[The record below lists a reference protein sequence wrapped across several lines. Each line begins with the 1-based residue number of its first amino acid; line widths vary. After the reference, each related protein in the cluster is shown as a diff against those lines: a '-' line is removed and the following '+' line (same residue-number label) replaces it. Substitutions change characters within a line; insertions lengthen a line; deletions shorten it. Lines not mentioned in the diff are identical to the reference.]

1 MLKKYFLKPWV
12 LLLLGL
18 TGVSATIYTNDKLFE
33 IAKNLELF
41 ANVFR
46 EVNTN
51 YVDEVDPGSLMK
63 IGIDAML
70 NSLDPYTN
78 YISESQVQSYRI
90 SDDDRYQGIGTDFVS
105 RADKVFISS
114 PLSGG
119 PSHEAGLR
127 DGDELLRVNGVPVTG
142 KKVDEIHAIVRGVAG
157 TEVNLEIKKFGSGD
171 VQNLRIKRDEVNIPN
186 VPFSGFVAD
195 GIGYINLTTFTDKA
209 GANISKALKSMKREN
224 QNMQG
229 LVLDLR
235 ENGGGLLREAIAI
248 CSIFLPKGEEIVT
261 TKGKNKDKDFSYK
274 TFGTPEE
281 LEMPIVVL
289 VNDHSAS
296 ASEIVSGVLQDMDR
310 AVILGQRS
318 YGKGL
323 VQNFFEVGYNSRVKV
338 TISKYYVPS
347 GRCIQGVEYS
357 NGEPINI
364 PDSKRSKFKTRNGRT
379 VLDGGGITPD
389 VRMPKP
395 EVSPITKALLSQG
408 IIFDFVNQF
417 ASKLDTVDVETYAF
431 NSYDQFLK
439 HLKGTSF
446 QYRIQGEDQIDS
458 LAHIAENSGAMTHI
472 VSAEVKSMRQKISQ
486 FKADELQTHKQEIVH
501 EIEKELAARFGFQQ
515 ARTRMGLKRDDEITE
530 AVKLLRDPVKY
541 NTLLKP

>member
-1 MLKKYFLKPWV
+1 MIKKWILKPWV
-12 LLLLGL
+12 WLALCL
-18 TGVSATIYTNDKLFE
+18 TGVSATVYNNDKLFE

-51 YVDEVDPGSLMK
+51 YVDEVDPGTLMK

-90 SDDDRYQGIGTDFVS
+90 SDDDRYQGIGTSFMVQGDRVY
-105 RADKVFISS
+105 ISA

-119 PSHEAGLR
+119 PAHESGLR
-127 DGDELLRVNGVPVTG
+127 DGDELLKVNGVPVKG
-142 KKVDEIHAIVRGVAG
+142 KSADEIYAIVRGVSG
-157 TEVNLEIKKFGSGD
+157 TEVGLEVKKYGSSE
-171 VQNLRIKRDEVNIPN
+171 VQELSIKRDEVNIPN
-186 VPFSGFVAD
+186 VPFSGFVSD
-195 GIGYINLTTFTDKA
+195 GVGYINLTTFTDKA
-209 GANISKALKSMKREN
+209 GANISKALKKMKNEDE
-224 QNMQG
+224 NMQG
-229 LVLDLR
+229 LIIDLR

-364 PDSKRSKFKTRNGRT
+364 PDSKRSKFKTRNGRI

-389 VRMPKP
+389 VKMPKP
-395 EVSPITKALLSQG
+395 EVAPVTKALLSQG
-408 IIFDFVNQF
+408 LIFDFANKYGE
-417 ASKLDTVDVETYAF
+417 KLDTVDVETFEFTA
-431 NSYDQFLK
+431 YDEFLK
-439 HLKGTSF
+439 YVKSNKF
-446 QYRIQGEDQIDS
+446 NYKIAGEEQIDS
-458 LAHIAENSGAMTHI
+458 LSGIASTSNDMSGLLL
-472 VSAEVKSMRQKISQ
+472 SEVKSMRQKIESY
-486 FKADELQTHKQEIVH
+486 KNNELNTHKQEIIH

-515 ARTRMGLKRDDEITE
+515 GRTKMSLKRDAEVSKAIS
-530 AVKLLRDPVKY
+530 LLKNPQEY
-541 NTLLKP
+541 NALLKP

>member
-1 MLKKYFLKPWV
+1 MIKKYILKPWI
-12 LLLLGL
+12 LLAFGL
-18 TGVSATIYTNDKLFE
+18 FGISATVYNNDKLFE
-33 IAKNLELF
+33 IAKNMELF

-51 YVDEVDPGSLMK
+51 YVDEVDPGTLMK

-78 YISESQVQSYRI
+78 YITESQVQSYRI
-90 SDDDRYQGIGTDFVS
+90 SDDDRYQGIGSGFLIQGDNVYIN
-105 RADKVFISS
+105 A

-119 PSHEAGLR
+119 PAHEAGLR
-127 DGDELLRVNGVPVTG
+127 DGDELNKVNGIPVKG
-142 KKVDEIHAIVRGVAG
+142 KSVEDIYAVVRGVSG
-157 TEVNLEIKKFGSGD
+157 TEVDLEVKKYGSGEI
-171 VQNLRIKRDEVNIPN
+171 QNLKIKRDEVNIPN
-186 VPFSGFVAD
+186 VPFSGFVDD
-195 GIGYINLTTFTDKA
+195 GVGYINLTTFTDKA
-209 GANISKALKSMKREN
+209 GANISKALKTMKNEDS
-224 QNMQG
+224 NMKG
-229 LVLDLR
+229 LIIDLR

-323 VQNFFEVGYNSRVKV
+323 VQNFFDVGYNSRVKV

-357 NGEPINI
+357 DGTPMNI
-364 PDSKRSKFKTRNGRT
+364 PDSKRSKFKTKSGRI

-389 VRMPKP
+389 LRTPKP

-408 IIFDFVNQF
+408 LIFDFVNGYG
-417 ASKLDTVDVETYAF
+417 SKLDTVLVESYAF
-431 NSYDQFLK
+431 NDYDDFLK
-439 HLKGTSF
+439 YVKGKNFT
-446 QYRIQGEDQIDS
+446 YRIAGESQIDS
-458 LAHIAENSGAMTHI
+458 LASISANDQALTSIFSSDIKAM
-472 VSAEVKSMRQKISQ
+472 KSKVDQ
-486 FKADELQTHKQEIVH
+486 FKSQELNTHKQEIIH

-515 ARTRMGLKRDDEITE
+515 GRTRMSLKRDEEVEKAI
-530 AVKLLRDPVKY
+530 ALFKDPVKY
-541 NTLLKP
+541 KSLLKP